1 MKNKER
7 NEGKGEKRNGGGVKE
22 RRGIVVKERRE
33 NREINEEGW
42 LKEERMAKGEK
53 EDPRYNG
60 D

>member
-1 MKNKER
+1 MR
-7 NEGKGEKRNGGGVKE
+7 VKE
-22 RRGIVVKERRE
+22 RRGVMTKERRRMGIKERRGMGIKERRE

>member
-1 MKNKER
+1 M
-7 NEGKGEKRNGGGVKE
+7 GGGKE